1 MYKPASKAFPRIKSS
16 QHTQISNW
24 VTLVENRVLQSAQD
38 DVAYYHSFV
47 TADYVSILA
56 IANDGRIPLVR
67 QFRPALNSVT
77 LEFPGGMRDGDEEPR
92 TCAIRELAE
101 EVGLEAASIEPLA
114 DFFPNSGRLGN
125 RMWTFFTRNAAPVP
139 GWRPESGVDSLM
151 VSVPELFDLA
161 LAGKFDHG
169 PHLAMLGMA
178 VIKGLLTPP
187 IG

>member
-1 MYKPASKAFPRIKSS
+1 MHKPASKAFPRIESS
-16 QHTQISNW
+16 QYTQISNW
-24 VTLVENRVLQSAQD
+24 VTLVENRVVQSAQD

-92 TCAIRELAE
+92 ACAIRELAE

-114 DFFPNSGRLGN
+114 DFFPELGPARQSHVDLLHAERRAGSRL
-125 RMWTFFTRNAAPVP
+125 AAGIRCRLPD
-139 GWRPESGVDSLM
+139 GERP
-151 VSVPELFDLA
+151 
-161 LAGKFDHG
+161 
-169 PHLAMLGMA
+169 
-178 VIKGLLTPP
+178 
-187 IG
+187 